1 MRKAWIYGGGFGLLL
16 LVSILICLS
25 LGSARVPLIEVWRV
39 LLYHVPVLGPRLV
52 AVPDATYDTIVAGV
66 RLPRVALAVLV
77 GASLSVAGAGFQA
90 VLRNPLAD
98 PYTLGVASGASAGAA
113 FAILSGMR
121 AALGLWSVP
130 GAAFLTGLLTL
141 LLVYT
146 LAGKSGRSKV
156 ETLILAGVIVQA
168 FFGAFVSLMV
178 SLSQGVINEIV
189 FWLMGSVA
197 LRGWE
202 YSRLLFPLFAAVLL
216 LLIAYSRQLNLF
228 ALGERQALHT
238 GANVNR
244 TKLAVLGASTL
255 LTAGAVS
262 VAGTIGFVGLV
273 VPHLIRLMAGPDNR
287 LLVPVTALAGA
298 SYVLW
303 ADTLARLALGA
314 QEIPLGVVTA
324 LIGTPFF
331 AYLLL
336 KRRRGRGGI
345 PE

>member
-25 LGSARVPLIEVWRV
+25 LGSARVPLADVWGV
-39 LLYHVPVLGPRLV
+39 LLHRIPGIGPRLIP
-52 AVPDATYDTIVAGV
+52 APDAAYETIVADV
-66 RLPRVALAVLV
+66 RLPRVVLAMLV
-77 GASLSVAGAGFQA
+77 GASLAVAGAGFQA

-121 AALGLWSVP
+121 IALGLWSVP
-130 GAAFLTGLLTL
+130 GAAFITGLLTL

-146 LAGKSGRSKV
+146 LAGRSGRKKV

-168 FFGAFVSLMV
+168 FFGAFVSLMI
-178 SLSQGVINEIV
+178 SLSQGVVNEIV

-202 YSRLLFPLFAAVLL
+202 YSRVLL
-216 LLIAYSRQLNLF
+216 PLLAIVLIILIAYSRQLNLF
-228 ALGERQALHT
+228 ALGERQAMHM
-238 GANVNR
+238 GVNVNR
-244 TKLAVLGASTL
+244 TKLVVLGASTL

-273 VPHLIRLMAGPDNR
+273 VPHLVRLLAGPDNR
-287 LLVPVTALAGA
+287 LLVPVSALAGA

-303 ADTLARLALGA
+303 ADTLARLVLGA

-336 KRRRGRGGI
+336 KRRQSAEG
-345 PE
+345 

>member
-16 LVSILICLS
+16 VVSMIICLS
-25 LGSARVPLIEVWRV
+25 IGSARVPLGEVWGI
-39 LLYHVPVLGPRLV
+39 LLHRIPGIGPHLAGEPDPAY
-52 AVPDATYDTIVAGV
+52 AVIVTDV
-66 RLPRVALAVLV
+66 RLPRVILAMLV
-77 GASLSVAGAGFQA
+77 GASLAVAGAGFQA

-121 AALGLWSVP
+121 LAFGMWSIP
-130 GAAFLTGLLTL
+130 ASAFVMGLLTL

-146 LAGKSGRSKV
+146 LAGRSTRKSM

-178 SLSQGVINEIV
+178 SMSRGVINEIV

-202 YSRLLFPLFAAVLL
+202 YSRLLAPLL
-216 LLIAYSRQLNLF
+216 LVVLVVLVGYSRQLNLF
-228 ALGERQALHT
+228 AMGERHAAHM
-238 GANVNR
+238 GANVHR
-244 TKLAVLGASTL
+244 TKLIVLGASTL

-273 VPHLIRLMAGPDNR
+273 VPHLIRLLAGPDNR
-287 LLVPVTALAGA
+287 LLIPVTALAGA

-303 ADTLARLALGA
+303 ADTAARLALA
-314 QEIPLGVVTA
+314 NQEIPLGVVTA
-324 LIGTPFF
+324 LLGTPFF

-336 KRRRGRGGI
+336 KRKRASGG
-345 PE
+345 